1 MMTKT
6 ILIRTAAIAVLA
18 GIGMGVPA
26 EAWAGIIEQ
35 VDVTGGYYQEIAGLA
50 VILGG
55 LWVVDTV
62 TWPYLTGQD

>member
-1 MMTKT
+1 MMTRT
-6 ILIRTAAIAVLA
+6 ILIRTAAVAVLA

-35 VDVTGGYYQEIAGLA
+35 VDVTGGYYQEIASVA
-50 VILGG
+50 AILGA
-55 LWVVDTV
+55 LWIVDTV

>member
-6 ILIRTAAIAVLA
+6 ILIRTAAIVLLA
-18 GIGMGVPA
+18 GMGMGIPA
-26 EAWAGIIEQ
+26 EAWAGIIER
-35 VDVTGGYYQEIAGLA
+35 VDVASGYYQEIGGLA
-50 VILGG
+50 AILAG

>member
-1 MMTKT
+1 
-6 ILIRTAAIAVLA
+6 
-18 GIGMGVPA
+18 MGVPA

-50 VILGG
+50 AILAG

>member
-1 MMTKT
+1 MMTRT

-50 VILGG
+50 AILAG